1 HGEDVL
7 DDDIPDDSV
16 QPGEKACCLADD
28 HGAECE
34 DRTPDECQAEGGKG
48 GDATPCRP
56 NPCATA
62 PGGGEEVGCCVVRND
77 EVECERTTVGECAAE
92 SGTKVD
98 SCDPNPCA
106 PSSPGVVRCCLPDVQ
121 GGGGSGSGRGGSGSG
136 ETETENEMECEQLT
150 ADHCMQLLG
159 TSMDVGSC
167 DPNPCPAAPRR
178 IDARA

>member
-1 HGEDVL
+1 M
-7 DDDIPDDSV
+7 
-16 QPGEKACCLADD
+16 QQQ
-28 HGAECE
+28 
-34 DRTPDECQAEGGKG
+34 DRAK
-48 GDATPCRP
+48 RRR
-56 NPCATA
+56 ATA
-62 PGGGEEVGCCVVRND
+62 AGVVIAGIGLLGIEAQAGVLIRRALAPTGVDADARGQTVVAINHNGGRGRLVVRGARLAPAPTFSTLRGGCCVVRND

-150 ADHCMQLLG
+150 AD
-159 TSMDVGSC
+159 
-167 DPNPCPAAPRR
+167 
-178 IDARA
+178 